1 VKKWFFCLTLIFTF
15 TGCGIVHP
23 LESSMPLAALPEG
36 CTAPGTVEYLELA
49 ETGRGYSYSYGLYLP
64 PCFDADDD
72 QPYPIVYLI
81 PGRTSGP
88 GTWFAAGAAAIADE
102 LIFSREIPPFLILT
116 TENINSEAEMY
127 AKTITEDLMPYIES
141 RYPVSP
147 SRRHRSVGGGSLGSV
162 TAYRIGFR
170 FPDRFSAVG
179 LFGGGAIA
187 GEEERIREWLAA
199 MQPEQKPRVFLNTGN
214 QDPYMQDAA
223 RVMMGL
229 LDAADIPHSHIFTDG
244 AHNYAYWALYLPA
257 YFHWLALD
265 W

>member
-1 VKKWFFCLTLIFTF
+1 MKKNISALPLILTLF
-15 TGCGIVHP
+15 GCGI
-23 LESSMPLAALPEG
+23 SNRAAASTPLAALPDG
-36 CTAPGTVEYLELA
+36 CTQSGTVEYLKLEK
-49 ETGRGYSYSYGLYLP
+49 TGSGYSYSYGLYLP
-64 PCFDADDD
+64 PCFTANGGKS
-72 QPYPIVYLI
+72 YPVVYLI

-88 GTWFAAGAAAIADE
+88 ATWFAAGAAAIADE
-102 LIFSREIPPFLILT
+102 LIFSREIPPFLIVT
-116 TENINSEAEMY
+116 TQNIDSEAEMY
-127 AKTITEDLMPYIES
+127 AGTIVEDLMPSIES
-141 RYPVSP
+141 HYPVSP

-162 TAYRIGFR
+162 AAYRIGFR
-170 FPDRFSAVG
+170 FPDRFSAIG

-199 MQPEQKPRVFLNTGN
+199 MTPEQRPRVFLNTGN

-229 LDAADIPHSHIFTDG
+229 LDEAELPHSHIFTGG
-244 AHNYAYWALYLPA
+244 AHNYAYWAMYLPA